1 MTQYNT
7 LNVKLPNF
15 QLNKLKLGIKHGAE
29 VTIKISSN
37 AVVDSNDEN
46 NFPHKL
52 LLTNTQVSGLCKVFP
67 NNSSANTKL
76 SKI

>member
-1 MTQYNT
+1 MTQNNT

-15 QLNKLKLGIKHGAE
+15 QLNKLKLGIKRGAE
-29 VTIKISSN
+29 VTKCNPIT
-37 AVVDSNDEN
+37 VVDSNDEN
-46 NFPHKL
+46 NFLQKL